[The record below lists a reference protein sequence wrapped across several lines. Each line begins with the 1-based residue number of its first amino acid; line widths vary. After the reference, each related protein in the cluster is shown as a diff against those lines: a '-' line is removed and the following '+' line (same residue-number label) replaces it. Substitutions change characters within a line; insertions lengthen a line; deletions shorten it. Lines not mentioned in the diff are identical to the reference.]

1 MTAEAGVGGETGVVC
16 TLQSCRWQA
25 AGVEWGQNHSVSQA
39 KRAVTLFVGVGL
51 EATPLSALVPSRSAR
66 CAMAVCLT
74 TRVVAGDG
82 SVAHVVRVDLSLLWF
97 ECSSAFLLFEPPL
110 SSCPNVLNLPSGQ
123 PSLPRIPALE
133 LVEEGIAVRVTVAV
147 SAAAAAASA
156 AGRRRAARRGRRG
169 RDGAGVEETGS
180 GGDG

>member
-1 MTAEAGVGGETGVVC
+1 M
-16 TLQSCRWQA
+16 
-25 AGVEWGQNHSVSQA
+25 EWCQNHSVSQA

-74 TRVVAGDG
+74 TRVVASGG
-82 SVAHVVRVDLSLLWF
+82 SVVHVIRVDLSLLWF

-123 PSLPRIPALE
+123 PSLSRIPALE
-133 LVEEGIAVRVTVAV
+133 LVEEGVAVRVTVAV
-147 SAAAAAASA
+147 SAAASAAAASA
-156 AGRRRAARRGRRG
+156 AGR
-169 RDGAGVEETGS
+169 
-180 GGDG
+180 